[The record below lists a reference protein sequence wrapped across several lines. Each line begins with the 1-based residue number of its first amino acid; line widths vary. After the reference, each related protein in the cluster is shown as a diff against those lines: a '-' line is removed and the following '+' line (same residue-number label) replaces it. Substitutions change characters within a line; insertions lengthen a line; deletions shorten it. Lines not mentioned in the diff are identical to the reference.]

1 MRSVRFL
8 ILYALC
14 INIFALYL
22 MWSDKRRAKRLSYR
36 IPEATLFAVALIGG
50 SVGSLAGMYL
60 FRHKTKHRRFTIG
73 MPVILLLQ
81 IALLLLLRARLQIL
95 FL

>member
-60 FRHKTKHRRFTIG
+60 FRHKTRKPLFCIG
-73 MPVILLLQ
+73 IPLILIIQVLCAVILYTSL
-81 IALLLLLRARLQIL
+81 
-95 FL
+95 